1 MASLANQDFGSE
13 SEDDDFNPAPAID
26 SDDEADVKPSTER
39 KSRKSSSEPAS
50 RAVRE
55 EDYDDEEDEKPS
67 VTNGTEDKADI
78 NGDRDEEADGEA
90 DADGDEDDA
99 GGEDVDDEDDE
110 DDDNDDDDEED
121 DIQGGHRRKRRKR
134 DPRNQFIDVEAEV
147 DDEDEDVDEDEE
159 GEAVGDFL
167 ADTHPDDLNDLP
179 PGADKDDRRHRELDR
194 QRELQASL
202 DAEKQAA
209 LLKERY
215 GRNRAAATDAA
226 IMPQR
231 LLLPSVDDPTIWGVR
246 CKPGKEKEIVFN
258 IMKRIEDRINTR
270 EPLAITS
277 AFERGGTMAGYIYV
291 EARKQSDVMTACDG
305 VTFLYPRTKMVLIP
319 IGEMPDLLRVHK
331 SKQLEPGAY
340 VRIKRGKYQG
350 DLAQVEDV
358 ETNGLDVSV
367 RLVPRLD
374 YGQNEDANASP
385 EKRKRPGFGGGNPA
399 ANRPPP
405 RLFSEQ
411 EAKRKHGKFLQ
422 QVVHLGKKQFTYLND
437 TYIDGFLI
445 KDVKLQ
451 HLITEDVNPTLEEV
465 TRFAAREEDGV
476 ENLDLTALAATLKAA
491 GANAEYLPGDM
502 VEVYQGEQ
510 RGVTG
515 KAISVH
521 GDIVKLMVTEGDLQG
536 QVIEAPVK
544 GLRKK
549 FNEGDH
555 VKVVG
560 ASKYHDEVGMIVKIR
575 DDRVT
580 LLTDSNNQEITV
592 FSKDLREATDAGGT
606 VGSSKYDLYD
616 LVQLDAA
623 TVACVIKVDRESLR
637 VLDQTGSVRS
647 LLPSNI
653 SNKIEKRRN
662 AVATDR
668 DGSEIRV
675 DDTIKEQGS
684 FGERKQGRVLHIH
697 RNFLFALSRTQTENA
712 GVFVVRTANVLTVA
726 AKGGRINNAG
736 PDLTKMNPTRSN
748 AQNGGAGGPPMPPP
762 KTFGRDK
769 LLGRTVT
776 IRKGPHKGLLG
787 IVKDT
792 TDSEARVELH
802 TKSKIVNV
810 PKDAVLVK
818 DPVTGQTIDSWK
830 LGAGGAGR
838 GKPGDMGRTPYGGR
852 TPSTQSGWQGS
863 AGGGGRTPMATANG
877 GRTPAWNGAGGRTPA
892 WTGGSGGGGS
902 GGSGGS
908 GWASGGRTPAAGV
921 RGGDGGRTPAWGSA
935 GAGDRTVNPYDGS
948 RTAYGGGGSGATWS
962 SSSRTPYSSSA
973 GFSGSRTPAWQPSS
987 TSTSTANF
995 DSGSRT
1001 PAHNP
1006 YASAPTP
1013 SWGTS
1018 TSSHPTPSSTAPGK
1032 PYDAPTPAPAYSAP
1046 TPGAYGA
1053 PTPSGGGAYVA
1064 STPGANGGGSG
1075 GGYSAPTP
1083 GPYTGAPTPGA
1094 GQTPGM
1100 WAAETPGVGGGEE
1113 EDPRYE

>member
-1 MASLANQDFGSE
+1 MASFANQDYGSE
-13 SEDDDFNPAPAID
+13 SEDEDFNPAPGVD
-26 SDDEADVKPSTER
+26 SDDEAGAIPDEEQPRKASTEAASR
-39 KSRKSSSEPAS
+39 KVQEEEYDDEEDDDDTIQKSRKSSGA
-50 RAVRE
+50 RHDANGDV
-55 EDYDDEEDEKPS
+55 EDGADGDNGEQDNEGGDHDDEED
-67 VTNGTEDKADI
+67 
-78 NGDRDEEADGEA
+78 
-90 DADGDEDDA
+90 DED
-99 GGEDVDDEDDE
+99 EDDEDDE
-110 DDDNDDDDEED
+110 DDV
-121 DIQGGHRRKRRKR
+121 QGGHRRKRRKR

-147 DDEDEDVDEDEE
+147 DDEDEDVDEDDE

-215 GRNRAAATDAA
+215 GRNKGPATDAA

-246 CKPGKEKEIVFN
+246 CKPGKEREIVFS
-258 IMKRIEDRINTR
+258 IMKRIEDRANTR

-277 AFERGGTMAGYIYV
+277 AFERGGTMAGYVYV
-291 EARKQSDVMTACDG
+291 EARKQADVMSATDG
-305 VTFLYPRTKMVLIP
+305 VSFCFPRSKMVLIP
-319 IGEMPDLLRVHK
+319 IGEMPDLLRVTK
-331 SKQLEPGAY
+331 SKQLEPGNY

-358 ETNGLDVSV
+358 ETNGLEVSV

-374 YGQNEDANASP
+374 YGQNEDTANTSP

-405 RLFSEQ
+405 RLFNEQ
-411 EAKRKHGKFLQ
+411 EAKKKHGKHLIP
-422 QVVHLGKKQFTYLND
+422 VVHLGRKQFTYLND

-445 KDVKLQ
+445 KDMKLQ
-451 HLITEDVNPTLEEV
+451 HLTTEDVNPTLEEV
-465 TRFAAREEDGV
+465 TRFAAQADDGV
-476 ENLDLTALAATLKAA
+476 ENLDLTALAASLKANGVA
-491 GANAEYLPGDM
+491 AEYLPGDM

-510 RGVTG
+510 RGVIG

-521 GDIVKLMVTEGDLQG
+521 GDIVKLTVSEGELQG

-549 FNEGDH
+549 FTEGDH

-560 ASKYHDEVGMIVKIR
+560 QSKYHDEVGMIVKIR

-580 LLTDSNNQEITV
+580 LLTDANNQEITV
-592 FSKDLREATDAGGT
+592 FSKDLREATDAGGPIGT
-606 VGSSKYDLYD
+606 SKYELYD

-653 SNKIEKRRN
+653 SNRIEKRRN

-668 DGSEIRV
+668 EGSEIRV
-675 DDTIKEQGS
+675 DDTVKEQGG
-684 FGERKQGRVLHIH
+684 FGDRKEGRVLHIH
-697 RNFLFALSRTQTENA
+697 RGILFAISRTQSENA
-712 GVFVVRTANVLTVA
+712 GVFVVKTGNVLTVA
-726 AKGGRINNAG
+726 AKGGRVNNAG
-736 PDLTKMNPTRSN
+736 PDLSKMNPSRSN
-748 AQNGGAGGPPMPPP
+748 GAQNGGSQMPPP

-769 LLGRTVT
+769 LIGRTVT

-802 TKSKIVNV
+802 TKSKVV
-810 PKDAVLVK
+810 TVSKEFVLVK
-818 DPVTGQTIDSWK
+818 DPITGQTIDSWK
-830 LGAGGAGR
+830 LGGGR
-838 GKPGDMGRTPYGGR
+838 PKPSDMGRTPYGGQ
-852 TPSTQSGWQGS
+852 TPNSRPGWQGS
-863 AGGGGRTPMATANG
+863 NNSGGRTPMATNNG
-877 GRTPAWNGAGGRTPA
+877 SRTPAWGAGGSRTPA
-892 WTGGSGGGGS
+892 WSGGGGGGGS
-902 GGSGGS
+902 GGGSWGG
-908 GWASGGRTPAAGV
+908 SGGRTPAAGG
-921 RGGDGGRTPAWGSA
+921 RGGDGGRTPAWGA
-935 GAGDRTVNPYDGS
+935 AGDRTVNPYDGS
-948 RTAYGGGGSGATWS
+948 RTAYGGGSGSTW
-962 SSSRTPYSSSA
+962 SSRTPYTSSS
-973 GFSGSRTPAWQPSS
+973 GFSGSRTPAWGSNKDQS
-987 TSTSTANF
+987 TTSDTSL
-995 DSGSRT
+995 SGSRT

-1006 YASAPTP
+1006 YNSAPTP
-1013 SWGTS
+1013 SWGPPPS
-1018 TSSHPTPSSTAPGK
+1018 QKPTPSNAF
-1032 PYDAPTPAPAYSAP
+1032 DAPTPAA
-1046 TPGAYGA
+1046 G
-1053 PTPSGGGAYVA
+1053 
-1064 STPGANGGGSG
+1064 G

-1083 GPYTGAPTPGA
+1083 GAYAAPTPGA
-1094 GQTPGM
+1094 SGYSAPTPGGYGAAAPTPGASGGYNAPTPGASVGATPGP
-1100 WAAETPGVGGGEE
+1100 WAAETPAGDD
-1113 EDPRYE
+1113 DPRYE

>member
-1 MASLANQDFGSE
+1 M
-13 SEDDDFNPAPAID
+13 
-26 SDDEADVKPSTER
+26 
-39 KSRKSSSEPAS
+39 
-50 RAVRE
+50 
-55 EDYDDEEDEKPS
+55 
-67 VTNGTEDKADI
+67 
-78 NGDRDEEADGEA
+78 
-90 DADGDEDDA
+90 
-99 GGEDVDDEDDE
+99 
-110 DDDNDDDDEED
+110 
-121 DIQGGHRRKRRKR
+121 
-134 DPRNQFIDVEAEV
+134 
-147 DDEDEDVDEDEE
+147 
-159 GEAVGDFL
+159 GDFL

-246 CKPGKEKEIVFN
+246 CKAGKEKEIVFA
-258 IMKRIEDRINTR
+258 IMKRIEARSTTR
-270 EPLAITS
+270 EPLAITA

-291 EARKQSDVMTACDG
+291 EARKQADVLTACDG
-305 VTFLYPRTKMVLIP
+305 VGNLYPRSKMVLIP
-319 IGEMPDLLRVHK
+319 IGEMPDLLRVTK

-358 ETNGLDVSV
+358 ETNGLEVSV
-367 RLVPRLD
+367 RLLPRLD

-405 RLFSEQ
+405 RLFNEQ
-411 EAKRKHGKFLQ
+411 EARKKHGKFLQ
-422 QVVHLGKKQFTYLND
+422 QVVHLGKKQFTYLGD

-445 KDVKLQ
+445 KDMKLQ
-451 HLITEDVNPTLEEV
+451 HLITEKVDPKLEEV
-465 TRFAAREEDGV
+465 TRFAAREDDGV

-515 KAISVH
+515 KAIAVH
-521 GDIVKLMVTEGDLQG
+521 GDIVKLTVTEGDLQG

-560 ASKYHDEVGMIVKIR
+560 ASKYHDEVGMIVKIK

-592 FSKDLREATDAGGT
+592 FSKDLREATDAGGPT
-606 VGSSKYDLYD
+606 GTSKYDLYD

-675 DDTIKEQGS
+675 DDTIKEQGG
-684 FGERKQGRVLHIH
+684 FGERKQGQVLHIH

-712 GVFVVRTANVLTVA
+712 GVFVVRTSNVTTVA
-726 AKGGRINNAG
+726 AKGGRVNNAG
-736 PDLTKMNPTRSN
+736 PDLTKMNPNRN
-748 AQNGGAGGPPMPPP
+748 NVAANGGQQMVPP

-792 TDSEARVELH
+792 TDTEARVELH
-802 TKSKIVNV
+802 TKSKTVNV
-810 PKDAVLVK
+810 PKDSVLVK
-818 DPVTGQTIDSWK
+818 DPITGQTIDNWK
-830 LGAGGAGR
+830 LGGAR
-838 GKPGDMGRTPYGGR
+838 GKPNDVARTPYGGR
-852 TPSTQSGWQGS
+852 TPGEQTGWQNNNG
-863 AGGGGRTPMATANG
+863 GGGGRTPMANANG
-877 GRTPAWNGAGGRTPA
+877 GRTPAWSGVGGGRTPA
-892 WTGGSGGGGS
+892 WSGGGES
-902 GGSGGS
+902 GV
-908 GWASGGRTPAAGV
+908 GWASGGRTPAAGG
-921 RGGDGGRTPAWGSA
+921 RAGDWGSS
-935 GAGDRTVNPYDGS
+935 GGGSRTVNPYDGN
-948 RTAYGGGGSGATWS
+948 RTAYGGAGGGVSLFPLIFIL
-962 SSSRTPYSSSA
+962 SRTT
-973 GFSGSRTPAWQPSS
+973 R
-987 TSTSTANF
+987 
-995 DSGSRT
+995 
-1001 PAHNP
+1001 
-1006 YASAPTP
+1006 
-1013 SWGTS
+1013 
-1018 TSSHPTPSSTAPGK
+1018 
-1032 PYDAPTPAPAYSAP
+1032 
-1046 TPGAYGA
+1046 
-1053 PTPSGGGAYVA
+1053 
-1064 STPGANGGGSG
+1064 
-1075 GGYSAPTP
+1075 
-1083 GPYTGAPTPGA
+1083 
-1094 GQTPGM
+1094 
-1100 WAAETPGVGGGEE
+1100 
-1113 EDPRYE
+1113 

>member
-1 MASLANQDFGSE
+1 MLISILAHT
-13 SEDDDFNPAPAID
+13 
-26 SDDEADVKPSTER
+26 V
-39 KSRKSSSEPAS
+39 
-50 RAVRE
+50 
-55 EDYDDEEDEKPS
+55 
-67 VTNGTEDKADI
+67 
-78 NGDRDEEADGEA
+78 
-90 DADGDEDDA
+90 
-99 GGEDVDDEDDE
+99 
-110 DDDNDDDDEED
+110 
-121 DIQGGHRRKRRKR
+121 QGGHRRKRRKR

-246 CKPGKEKEIVFN
+246 CKPGKEKEIVFA
-258 IMKRIEDRINTR
+258 IMKRIEDRANTR

-277 AFERGGTMAGYIYV
+277 AFERGGTMAGYVYV
-291 EARKQSDVMTACDG
+291 EGRKQSDIMTACDG

-385 EKRKRPGFGGGNPA
+385 EKRKRPGFAGGNPA

-445 KDVKLQ
+445 KDLKLQ

-510 RGVTG
+510 RGVRG
-515 KAISVH
+515 KAIAVH
-521 GDIVKLMVTEGDLQG
+521 GDIVKLTVTEGDLQG

-592 FSKDLREATDAGGT
+592 FSKDLREATDAGGAT
-606 VGSSKYDLYD
+606 GTSKYDLYD

-675 DDTIKEQGS
+675 DDTIKEQGG

-726 AKGGRINNAG
+726 AKGGRVNNAG
-736 PDLTKMNPTRSN
+736 PDLTKMNPMRN
-748 AQNGGAGGPPMPPP
+748 NGAANGGGQQMPPP

-776 IRKGPHKGLLG
+776 IRRGPHKGLLG

-818 DPVTGQTIDSWK
+818 DPITGQTIESWK
-830 LGAGGAGR
+830 VGGPGR
-838 GKPGDMGRTPYGGR
+838 GKPGAGDMGRTPYGGR
-852 TPSTQSGWQGS
+852 TPSAQSGWQGG
-863 AGGGGRTPMATANG
+863 AGGGGGRTPMASANG

-892 WTGGSGGGGS
+892 WSGGSGSSGSGGGG
-902 GGSGGS
+902 
-908 GWASGGRTPAAGV
+908 GWAAGGRTPAAGA
-921 RGGDGGRTPAWGSA
+921 RAGDGGRTPAWGSA

-948 RTAYGGGGSGATWS
+948 RTAYGGNTGSVSHCPLPLPSYSIISSRSTQQSSWS

-973 GFSGSRTPAWQPSS
+973 GFSGSRTPAWQPPSANTSS
-987 TSTSTANF
+987 TSNLDA
-995 DSGSRT
+995 GSRT

-1013 SWGTS
+1013 SWGGA
-1018 TSSHPTPSSTAPGK
+1018 PSSTTSKA
-1032 PYDAPTPAPAYSAP
+1032 YDAPTPTAATSGGAYSAP
-1046 TPGAYGA
+1046 TPGAYAAPTPGA
-1053 PTPSGGGAYVA
+1053 PTPGGGGGASGY
-1064 STPGANGGGSG
+1064 GGSG
-1075 GGYSAPTP
+1075 GAGYSAPTP
-1083 GPYTGAPTPGA
+1083 GPYGGAPTPGGP
-1094 GQTPGM
+1094 GQTPGA
-1100 WAAETPGVGGGEE
+1100 WAAETPGVGGGDDGD
-1113 EDPRYE
+1113 DPRYE